1 MTSGQ
6 RGTPRAIGRAVGLSV
21 LLGLVGTGCVSAP
34 TLDVALRDSA
44 PAPTLR
50 FGVDTFA
57 FANENRVKYRGKP
70 DLYANWCFVMARAI
84 SQFHRFAR
92 FDPAAPPL
100 TQDEYTE
107 RVRQVTARAPWR
119 DPLPAEERIVIPG
132 YASLYELSRAQ
143 ERAVKAGLTGRIL
156 SWLHWT
162 NWRVVYPMPGF
173 QQEGVARETVAELQA
188 GRPVQW
194 LITNLPTIDLNHT
207 VVVYGY
213 RSETPN
219 LIDFTIYDPNDSASP
234 GTIRFDRTTWHFW
247 SIRLYDH
254 EVGVIRAFRMYYSPL
269 L

>member
-1 MTSGQ
+1 
-6 RGTPRAIGRAVGLSV
+6 
-21 LLGLVGTGCVSAP
+21 VSAHAVRLSILLLVVVVVGCASAP
-34 TLDVALRDSA
+34 PLEVALRA
-44 PAPTLR
+44 PIPEPTLR

-92 FDPAAPPL
+92 FDPAGSPL
-100 TQDEYTE
+100 TADEYTA
-107 RVRQVTARAPWR
+107 RVRQVTARPPWHAA
-119 DPLPAEERIVIPG
+119 LPAAERTVIPG
-132 YASLYELSRAQ
+132 YGSLYELSRAQ
-143 ERAVKAGLTGRIL
+143 ERAVKAGLTGRVL

-162 NWRVVYPMPGF
+162 NWRVVYPMPGA
-173 QQEGVARETVAELQA
+173 QQEAVARETLAELQA

-194 LITNLPTIDLNHT
+194 LVTNLPIIDLNHT

-213 RSETPN
+213 RADDPHG
-219 LIDFTIYDPNDSASP
+219 IDFTIYDPNDSASP
-234 GTIRFDRTTWHFW
+234 GTIRFEVPTRQFW
-247 SIRLYDH
+247 STRLYDH